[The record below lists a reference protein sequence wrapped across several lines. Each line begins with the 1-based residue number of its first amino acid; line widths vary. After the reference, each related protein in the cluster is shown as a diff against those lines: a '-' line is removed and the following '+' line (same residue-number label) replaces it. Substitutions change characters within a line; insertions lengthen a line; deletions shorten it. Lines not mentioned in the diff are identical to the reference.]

1 VVLSSSESSK
11 GSAELGA
18 IPKARHPLGFSSAGV
33 FTIGLVVQVVGF
45 VGSVILYKLIGVSPQ
60 GQTLLGT
67 VQLFFLIGASISSV
81 GDLRM
86 GSAYT
91 FFIARGKSPLD
102 NTSTYLLLRF
112 AIAAGAAVLILGFA
126 SFNLGGE
133 TLANTPNLW
142 ALLAVFLLLPFIWS
156 VPAVFT
162 QLFVAQ
168 GDSVRA
174 QYPSLVEVVV
184 RTPLL
189 LVVAL
194 WAPTLWGITFAY
206 VLAAFIS
213 ALYSLPAILPNLRRF
228 RRSEASLMFRFAWPL
243 MGSLA
248 LTYVVMNSMP
258 FVVAAAAGVRQL
270 NIFNAANGF
279 RLVAL
284 SFATAV
290 ATPLFPLIS
299 GLHHQKEYREI
310 RIHVQ
315 RALRFS
321 AMVVVPVAL
330 GLAVFSSDLL
340 RVFTTPQYLPGAN
353 ALSVLSLS
361 VIPASLSTLIFTA
374 LVGIGRQRLEL
385 FIAGVQT
392 LALFLTVFLLL
403 PPVSLLPAGFVLLS
417 AAVAIL
423 VSAAVGFGMN
433 LYFLRSIISTR
444 LSSRSTAWTVICSV
458 GGVGLG
464 WWVTGYVAA
473 SPLVGM
479 VVGLLG
485 GVVLSWLL
493 LVLVGEVT
501 REDVQLLAASLRMP
515 AGVGVRLSRLCWRE
529 AHPQLT
535 GASDHP
541 ENGVE
546 PMAAAALYPQ
556 AEVST
561 EIEPVKRP

>member
-1 VVLSSSESSK
+1 
-11 GSAELGA
+11 
-18 IPKARHPLGFSSAGV
+18 
-33 FTIGLVVQVVGF
+33 
-45 VGSVILYKLIGVSPQ
+45 
-60 GQTLLGT
+60 
-67 VQLFFLIGASISSV
+67 
-81 GDLRM
+81 LR
-86 GSAYT
+86 
-91 FFIARGKSPLD
+91 
-102 NTSTYLLLRF
+102 
-112 AIAAGAAVLILGFA
+112 V
-126 SFNLGGE
+126 
-133 TLANTPNLW
+133 
-142 ALLAVFLLLPFIWS
+142 
-156 VPAVFT
+156 
-162 QLFVAQ
+162 
-168 GDSVRA
+168 
-174 QYPSLVEVVV
+174 
-184 RTPLL
+184 
-189 LVVAL
+189 
-194 WAPTLWGITFAY
+194 
-206 VLAAFIS
+206 
-213 ALYSLPAILPNLRRF
+213 
-228 RRSEASLMFRFAWPL
+228 
-243 MGSLA
+243 
-248 LTYVVMNSMP
+248 
-258 FVVAAAAGVRQL
+258 
-270 NIFNAANGF
+270 
-279 RLVAL
+279 
-284 SFATAV
+284 
-290 ATPLFPLIS
+290 
-299 GLHHQKEYREI
+299 
-310 RIHVQ
+310 
-315 RALRFS
+315 S
-321 AMVVVPVAL
+321 AMVVVPVAV

-485 GVVLSWLL
+485 GVLLSWLL